1 MTIEKQFIQKIYYKT
16 FLTEDSSIPVAEV
29 LGEAYINESKNEFS
43 NISNI
48 RFAQG
53 EVYFQTNDFEAAIF
67 KWEK

>member
-43 NISNI
+43 NISKYSLCT
-48 RFAQG
+48 R
-53 EVYFQTNDFEAAIF
+53 
-67 KWEK
+67 